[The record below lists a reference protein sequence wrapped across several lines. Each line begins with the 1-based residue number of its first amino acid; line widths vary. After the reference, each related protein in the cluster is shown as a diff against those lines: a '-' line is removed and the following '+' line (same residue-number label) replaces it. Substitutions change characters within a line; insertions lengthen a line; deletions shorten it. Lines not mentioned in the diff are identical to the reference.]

1 VTSTGP
7 PPGFGG
13 RLRDLRSSRA
23 VAWARRRRRA
33 TLVVLGLAALAVLG
47 LLMLTV
53 YSAVELARF
62 DRVETRR
69 SALVYAMPQPLA
81 AGVHVKLADLAGTL
95 TRLSYTEGPGV
106 PQTPGRFRR
115 SAAAWDIYLRGLPGL
130 GTAQRVRLD
139 VSNDRIVR
147 VTRDGRDIGAAALE
161 PEVLASAGDRPG
173 EDHRPVRLRDVP
185 FSLLQAVLAAE
196 DHRFFEHPGVD
207 LHGLLRALWVNVR
220 TGRVAQGGSTITQQL
235 VKNRLLDPKRTL
247 SRKAREAWLATLIEW
262 RYSKERILEAY
273 LNEVY
278 LGQRGSIA
286 IRGVSSA
293 SRAYFHKEVHQLS
306 VAESALL
313 AGMIRA
319 PNTYSPAINPARAR
333 ERRDVVLARMRELGR
348 LSEADYQAARREP
361 VRVQTA
367 VAATQT
373 APYFIDHV
381 RQELETRFGSGVL
394 DGRDV
399 RVFTSLDLTL
409 QRLAEAAVERGLT
422 RLEAQRPR
430 LRHTDDADRLQAAL
444 IALDPVTGHIRAM
457 VGGRR
462 YQASQ
467 FNRATSA
474 HRQPGSA
481 FKPFVYA
488 AALAA
493 PSNGGRGFTLATFL
507 DDSPLTISVDGTPW
521 SPRNYEDR
529 YLGRVTVR
537 DALQQSLNA
546 ATVRLAQDVGLPAI
560 IERARALGI
569 ESRLEPVPAMA
580 LGSFEVTPLE
590 IAHAY
595 LPFFNG
601 GQRTASAHGV
611 RALEDSGGAVE
622 TDDESD
628 SSVMAPAEAYL
639 MVSLLEGVIN
649 AGTGASAR
657 ALGVTGSVAGK
668 TGTTNDGRDAWFVG
682 GAPDLLV
689 AVWVGFDSGEPHGLS
704 GAEGALP
711 IWADFMRAAVDSVA
725 ARRDFTVPP
734 GVTFV
739 EIDLTNGKAAN
750 RFCPRTGKEVFL
762 VGTEPETCREHGGLG
777 DRVEEWWNRFRDWLR
792 R

>member
-1 VTSTGP
+1 MTFESAWSW
-7 PPGFGG
+7 
-13 RLRDLRSSRA
+13 LRE
-23 VAWARRRRRA
+23 RRRA
-33 TLVVLGLAALAVLG
+33 TLVLLAVAALAG
-47 LLMLTV
+47 LAVVALAV

-69 SALVYAMPQPLA
+69 AALVYAMPQALA
-81 AGVHVKLADLAGTL
+81 AGVQVKIADIPGTL
-95 TRLSYTEGPGV
+95 TRLSYTETRGEPAPG
-106 PQTPGRFRR
+106 QFRR
-115 SAAAWDIYLRGLPGL
+115 VGNGWDIHLRGLAGL
-130 GTAQRVRLD
+130 SGAQRVRVD
-139 VSNDRIVR
+139 VRDDRIVR

-161 PEVLASAGDRPG
+161 PEILASAADRPG

-207 LHGLLRALWVNVR
+207 VRGLLRAAWVNMR
-220 TGRVAQGGSTITQQL
+220 SGRVAQGGSTITQQL

-247 SRKAREAWLATLIEW
+247 RRKLDEAWLATLIEW

-293 SRAYFHKEVHQLS
+293 SRAYFRKEVHQLT
-306 VAESALL
+306 VAEAALL

-319 PNTYSPAINPARAR
+319 PNTYSPSVNPTRAR
-333 ERRDVVLARMRELGR
+333 ERRDVVLTRMHDLGR
-348 LSEADYQAARREP
+348 LSNADYESARREP
-361 VRVQTA
+361 VRVQA
-367 VAATQT
+367 VVATTQT
-373 APYFIDHV
+373 APYFADHV
-381 RQELETRFGSGVL
+381 RQELESRFGDGVL

-399 RVFTSLDLTL
+399 RVFTTVDLTL
-409 QRLAEAAVERGLT
+409 QRLAENAVERGLA

-430 LRHTDDADRLQAAL
+430 LRRADEVERLQAAL

-457 VGGRR
+457 VGGRH
-462 YQASQ
+462 YQSSQ
-467 FNRATSA
+467 FNRVTLA

-488 AALAA
+488 AALTA
-493 PSNGGRGFTLATFL
+493 SGGGGRGFTLATFL
-507 DDSPLTISVDGTPW
+507 DDSPLTLTQGSTSW

-537 DALQQSLNA
+537 EALQQSLNA
-546 ATVRLAQDVGLPAI
+546 ATVRLGQDVGLPAI

-569 ESRLEPVPAMA
+569 DSRLDPVPAMA
-580 LGSFEVTPLE
+580 LGAFEVTPLE
-590 IAHAY
+590 LAHAY

-601 GQRTASAHGV
+601 GQRTPPPHGV
-611 RALEDSGGAVE
+611 RALQDRSGAVE
-622 TDDESD
+622 ADDEEQKT
-628 SSVMAPAEAYL
+628 VMSPAEAYL
-639 MVSLLEGVIN
+639 ITSLLEGVIN

-657 ALGVTGSVAGK
+657 ALGVTGPVAGK

-682 GAPDLLV
+682 GAPGLLV
-689 AVWVGFDSGEPHGLS
+689 AVWVGYDSGEPHGLS

-711 IWADFMRAAVDSVA
+711 IWAEFMRPALDSVA
-725 ARRDFTVPP
+725 GSARSFSVPS

-762 VGTEPETCREHGGLG
+762 TGTEPEACREHGGIT
-777 DRVEEWWNRFRDWLR
+777 DRVEEWWGRFRDWLR

>member
-1 VTSTGP
+1 MT
-7 PPGFGG
+7 
-13 RLRDLRSSRA
+13 LRALWS
-23 VAWARRRRRA
+23 WFIERRRA
-33 TLVVLGLAALAVLG
+33 LRIALALAAVVALALVALV
-47 LLMLTV
+47 V

-62 DRVETRR
+62 DRVEARR
-69 SALVYAMPQPLA
+69 AALVYAMPQPLA
-81 AGVHVKLADLAGTL
+81 AGVHVKLTDLAGTL
-95 TRLSYTEGPGV
+95 TRLSYTETRGEPDPGH
-106 PQTPGRFRR
+106 FRR
-115 SAAAWDIYLRGLPGL
+115 VGNSWEIHLRGLSGL
-130 GTAQRVRLD
+130 SSAQRVRIEVRD
-139 VSNDRIVR
+139 DRIVR

-161 PEVLASAGDRPG
+161 PEILASAADRPG

-196 DHRFFEHPGVD
+196 DHRFFDHPGVD
-207 LHGLLRALWVNVR
+207 LRGLMRAAWVNLR

-235 VKNRLLDPKRTL
+235 VKNRLLDPKRTFR
-247 SRKAREAWLATLIEW
+247 RKLDEAWLATLIEW

-293 SRAYFHKEVHQLS
+293 SRAYFRKEVHQVT
-306 VAESALL
+306 VAEAALL

-319 PNTYSPAINPARAR
+319 PNTYSPGVNPVRAR

-348 LSEADYQAARREP
+348 LSDADYEAARREP
-361 VRVQTA
+361 ISVQP
-367 VAATQT
+367 VIAATQT
-373 APYFIDHV
+373 APYFTDHV
-381 RQELETRFGSGVL
+381 RQELEARFGSGVL

-399 RVFTSLDLTL
+399 RVYTTLDLTL
-409 QRLAEAAVERGLT
+409 QRLAERAVERGLA

-430 LRHTDDADRLQAAL
+430 LRRADEVEKLQAAL
-444 IALDPVTGHIRAM
+444 VVLDPVTGHIQAM
-457 VGGRR
+457 VGGRH
-462 YQASQ
+462 YQTSQ
-467 FNRATSA
+467 FNRVTLG

-488 AALAA
+488 AALA
-493 PSNGGRGFTLATFL
+493 PEGGGRGFTLATFL
-507 DDSPLTISVDGTPW
+507 DDSPLTLTIGGVPW

-537 DALQQSLNA
+537 EALQQSLNA

-569 ESRLEPVPAMA
+569 ESRLDPVPAMA
-580 LGSFEVTPLE
+580 LGAFEVTPLE
-590 IAHAY
+590 LAHAY

-601 GQRTASAHGV
+601 GQRTPPAHGV
-611 RALEDSGGAVE
+611 RALQDRGGNVE
-622 TDDESD
+622 ADDEPQK
-628 SSVMAPAEAYL
+628 SVMTPAEAYL
-639 MVSLLEGVIN
+639 MTSLLEGVIKE
-649 AGTGASAR
+649 GTGASAR
-657 ALGVTGSVAGK
+657 ALGVTGAVAGK

-682 GAPDLLV
+682 GTPGLLA
-689 AVWVGFDSGEPHGLS
+689 AVWVGYDSGEAHGLS

-711 IWADFMRAAVDSVA
+711 IWAEFMRPAIESVA
-725 ARRDFTVPP
+725 ARPGFSVPP
-734 GVTFV
+734 GVSFV

-762 VGTEPETCREHGGLG
+762 TGTEPEACKEHGGIG
-777 DRVEEWWNRFRDWLR
+777 DRVEEWWNRFRGWLLR
-792 R
+792 

>member
-1 VTSTGP
+1 VT
-7 PPGFGG
+7 
-13 RLRDLRSSRA
+13 LRALWS
-23 VAWARRRRRA
+23 WFIERRRA
-33 TLVVLGLAALAVLG
+33 LRIALALAAVVALALVALV
-47 LLMLTV
+47 V

-62 DRVETRR
+62 DRVEARR
-69 SALVYAMPQPLA
+69 AALVYAMPQPLA
-81 AGVHVKLADLAGTL
+81 AGVHVKLTDLAGTL
-95 TRLSYTEGPGV
+95 TRLSYTETRGEPDPGH
-106 PQTPGRFRR
+106 FRR
-115 SAAAWDIYLRGLPGL
+115 VGNSWEIHLRGLSGL
-130 GTAQRVRLD
+130 SSAQRVRIEVRD
-139 VSNDRIVR
+139 DRIVR

-161 PEVLASAGDRPG
+161 PEILASAADRPG

-196 DHRFFEHPGVD
+196 DHRFFDHPGVD
-207 LHGLLRALWVNVR
+207 LRGLMRAAWVNLR

-235 VKNRLLDPKRTL
+235 VKNRLLDPKRTFR
-247 SRKAREAWLATLIEW
+247 RKLDEAWLATLIEW

-293 SRAYFHKEVHQLS
+293 SRAYFRKEVHQVT
-306 VAESALL
+306 VAEAALL

-319 PNTYSPAINPARAR
+319 PNTYSPGVNPVRAR

-348 LSEADYQAARREP
+348 LSDADYEAARREP
-361 VRVQTA
+361 ISVQP
-367 VAATQT
+367 VIAATQT
-373 APYFIDHV
+373 APYFTDHV
-381 RQELETRFGSGVL
+381 RQELEARFGSGVL

-399 RVFTSLDLTL
+399 RVYTTLDLTL
-409 QRLAEAAVERGLT
+409 QRLAERAVERGLA

-430 LRHTDDADRLQAAL
+430 LRRADEVEKLQAAL
-444 IALDPVTGHIRAM
+444 VVLDPVTGHIQAM
-457 VGGRR
+457 VGGRH
-462 YQASQ
+462 YQTSQ
-467 FNRATSA
+467 FNRVTLG

-488 AALAA
+488 AALA
-493 PSNGGRGFTLATFL
+493 PEGGGRGFTLATFL
-507 DDSPLTISVDGTPW
+507 DDSPLTLTIGGVPW

-537 DALQQSLNA
+537 EALQQSLNA

-569 ESRLEPVPAMA
+569 ESRLDPVPAMA
-580 LGSFEVTPLE
+580 LGAFEVTPLE
-590 IAHAY
+590 LAHAY

-601 GQRTASAHGV
+601 GQRTPPAHGV
-611 RALEDSGGAVE
+611 RALQDRGGNVE
-622 TDDESD
+622 ADDEPQK
-628 SSVMAPAEAYL
+628 SVMTPAEAYL
-639 MVSLLEGVIN
+639 MTSLLEGVIKE
-649 AGTGASAR
+649 GTGASAR
-657 ALGVTGSVAGK
+657 ALGVTGAVAGK

-682 GAPDLLV
+682 GTPGLLA
-689 AVWVGFDSGEPHGLS
+689 AVWVGYDSGEAHGLS

-711 IWADFMRAAVDSVA
+711 IWAEFMRPAIESVA
-725 ARRDFTVPP
+725 ARPGFSVPP
-734 GVTFV
+734 GVSFV

-762 VGTEPETCREHGGLG
+762 TGTEPEACKEHGGIG
-777 DRVEEWWNRFRDWLR
+777 DRVEEWWNRFRGWLLR
-792 R
+792 

>member
-1 VTSTGP
+1 
-7 PPGFGG
+7 
-13 RLRDLRSSRA
+13 LRASWS
-23 VAWARRRRRA
+23 WFTERRRI
-33 TLVVLGLAALAVLG
+33 LQIVLALAAVMGLALVALV
-47 LLMLTV
+47 V

-69 SALVYAMPQPLA
+69 AALVYAMPQPLA
-81 AGVHVKLADLAGTL
+81 AGVHVKLADLTGTL
-95 TRLSYTEGPGV
+95 TRLSYTETRGEPDPGH
-106 PQTPGRFRR
+106 FRR
-115 SAAAWDIYLRGLPGL
+115 IGNTWEIHLRGLAGL
-130 GTAQRVRLD
+130 SSAQRVRVEVRD
-139 VSNDRIVR
+139 DRIVR
-147 VTRDGRDIGAAALE
+147 VMRDGRDIGAAALE
-161 PEVLASAGDRPG
+161 PEILASAADRPG

-196 DHRFFEHPGVD
+196 DHRFFDHPGVD
-207 LHGLLRALWVNVR
+207 LRGLIRAAWVNLR

-247 SRKAREAWLATLIEW
+247 RRKLDEAWLATLIEW

-273 LNEVY
+273 LNEIY

-293 SRAYFHKEVHQLS
+293 SRAYFRKEVHQVT
-306 VAESALL
+306 VAEAALL

-319 PNTYSPAINPARAR
+319 PNTYSPSVNPVRAR

-348 LSEADYQAARREP
+348 LSDADYQAARREP
-361 VRVQTA
+361 ISVQPV

-373 APYFIDHV
+373 APYFTDHV
-381 RQELETRFGSGVL
+381 RQELEARFGSGVL

-399 RVFTSLDLTL
+399 RVFTTLDLTL
-409 QRLAEAAVERGLT
+409 QRLAERAVERGLA

-430 LRHTDDADRLQAAL
+430 LRRADEAEKLQAAL
-444 IALDPVTGHIRAM
+444 VVLDPVTGHIQAM
-457 VGGRR
+457 VGGRH
-462 YQASQ
+462 YQTSQ
-467 FNRATSA
+467 FNRVTLG

-488 AALAA
+488 AAVA
-493 PSNGGRGFTLATFL
+493 PSGGGRGFTLATFL
-507 DDSPLTISVDGTPW
+507 DDSPLTLNVGGVPW

-537 DALQQSLNA
+537 EALQQSLNA

-560 IERARALGI
+560 IERARELGI
-569 ESRLEPVPAMA
+569 ESRLDPVPAMA
-580 LGSFEVTPLE
+580 LGAFEVTPLE
-590 IAHAY
+590 LAHAY

-601 GQRTASAHGV
+601 GQRTAPAHGV
-611 RALEDSGGAVE
+611 RALQDRGGNVE
-622 TDDESD
+622 ADDEPQK
-628 SSVMAPAEAYL
+628 SVMSPAEAYL
-639 MVSLLEGVIN
+639 MTSLLEGVIKE
-649 AGTGASAR
+649 GTGASAR
-657 ALGVTGSVAGK
+657 ALGVTGAVAGK

-682 GAPDLLV
+682 GTPGLLA
-689 AVWVGFDSGEPHGLS
+689 AVWVGYDGGEAHGLS

-711 IWADFMRAAVDSVA
+711 IWAEFMRSAIESVG
-725 ARRDFTVPP
+725 ARPGFTVPP

-762 VGTEPETCREHGGLG
+762 TGTEPEACREHGGLG
-777 DRVEEWWNRFRDWLR
+777 DRVEEWWNRFRGWLLR
-792 R
+792 

>member
-1 VTSTGP
+1 VTFLSTGA
-7 PPGFGG
+7 
-13 RLRDLRSSRA
+13 RLA
-23 VAWARRRRRA
+23 EWIRRRRRA
-33 TLVVLGLAALAVLG
+33 TLALLGLGGLAALA
-47 LLMLTV
+47 LLALMT

-62 DRVETRR
+62 DRVEVRR
-69 SALVYAMPQPLA
+69 AALVYAMPQPLA
-81 AGVHVKLADLAGTL
+81 VGVHIKIADLAGTL
-95 TRLSYTEGPGV
+95 TRLSYTETRGQPEAPG
-106 PQTPGRFRR
+106 QFHRAGG
-115 SAAAWDIYLRGLPGL
+115 AWEIHLRGMKGL
-130 GTAQRVRLD
+130 SLSQRARVEVRD
-139 VSNDRIVR
+139 DRIIR

-161 PEVLASAGDRPG
+161 PEILASGGDRPG

-196 DHRFFEHPGVD
+196 DHRFFDHPGVD
-207 LHGLLRALWVNVR
+207 LRGLMRAAWVNVR
-220 TGRVAQGGSTITQQL
+220 SGRVAQGGSTITQQL

-247 SRKAREAWLATLIEW
+247 MRKLDEAWLATLIEW

-293 SRAYFHKEVHQLS
+293 SRAYFRKEVHQVT
-306 VAESALL
+306 VAEAALL

-319 PNTYSPAINPARAR
+319 PNTYSPAVNPARAR
-333 ERRDVVLARMRELGR
+333 ERRDVVLTRMRELGR
-348 LSEADYQAARREP
+348 LSEADYAAARREP
-361 VRVQTA
+361 VRIQTV

-373 APYFIDHV
+373 APYFADHV
-381 RQELETRFGSGVL
+381 RQELEARFGNGVL

-399 RVFTSLDLTL
+399 RVFTTLDLTL
-409 QRLAEAAVERGLT
+409 QRLAEGAVERGLA
-422 RLEAQRPR
+422 RLEARRPR
-430 LRHTDDADRLQAAL
+430 LGGADEAHHLQAAL
-444 IALDPVTGHIRAM
+444 VALDPVTGHIRAM

-467 FNRATSA
+467 FNRVTLA

-493 PSNGGRGFTLATFL
+493 PGGGGRGFTLTTFL
-507 DDSPLTISVDGTPW
+507 DDSPLTLTVDGAAW

-537 DALQQSLNA
+537 EALQQSLNA
-546 ATVRLAQDVGLPAI
+546 ATVRLAQDVGLATI
-560 IERARALGI
+560 VERARALGI
-569 ESRLEPVPAMA
+569 ESRLDPVPAMA
-580 LGSFEVTPLE
+580 LGAFEVTPLE
-590 IAHAY
+590 LARAY

-601 GQRTASAHGV
+601 GQRTPPAHAV
-611 RALEDSGGAVE
+611 RGLQDRGGAVE
-622 TDDESD
+622 ADDEVQT
-628 SSVMAPAEAYL
+628 SVLSPAEAYL
-639 MVSLLEGVIN
+639 MTSLLEGVVN

-657 ALGVTGSVAGK
+657 SLGVTGAVAGK

-682 GAPDLLV
+682 GTPGLLA
-689 AVWVGFDSGEPHGLS
+689 AVWVGYDSGEPHGLS

-711 IWADFMRAAVDSVA
+711 IWAEFMRPALDSVA
-725 ARRDFTVPP
+725 TRGFSVPS

-739 EIDLTNGKAAN
+739 EIDLTNGKTAN
-750 RFCPRTGKEVFL
+750 RFCPRTGKEVFIN
-762 VGTEPETCREHGGLG
+762 GTEPEACREHGGLG
-777 DRVEEWWNRFRDWLR
+777 DRVEEWWSRFRGWLR

>member
-1 VTSTGP
+1 MS
-7 PPGFGG
+7 G
-13 RLRDLRSSRA
+13 RASRT
-23 VAWARRRRRA
+23 VAWLRRRRLA
-33 TLVVLGLAALAVLG
+33 TLVVLGLGALLGIG
-47 LLMLTV
+47 LLALTV

-62 DRVETRR
+62 DRVEVRR
-69 SALVYAMPQPLA
+69 AALVYAMPQPLA
-81 AGVHVKLADLAGTL
+81 VGVHVKLADLAGTL
-95 TRLSYTEGPGV
+95 TRLSYTEAPGD
-106 PQTPGRFRR
+106 PTAPGRFRR
-115 SAAAWDIYLRGLPGL
+115 AGATWDIYLRGLPGL
-130 GTAQRVRLD
+130 SPAQRVRLQ

-147 VTRDGRDIGAAALE
+147 VTRDGRDIGAASLE
-161 PEVLASAGDRPG
+161 PEILASGGDRPG

-196 DHRFFEHPGVD
+196 DHRFFDHPGVD
-207 LHGLLRALWVNVR
+207 LHGLLRAAWVNLR

-247 SRKAREAWLATLIEW
+247 ARKVREAWLATLLEW

-293 SRAYFHKEVHQLS
+293 SRAYFHKEVHQVS
-306 VAESALL
+306 VAEAALL

-319 PNTYSPAINPARAR
+319 PNTYSPSANPARAR

-361 VRVQTA
+361 VRVQA
-367 VAATQT
+367 VLATTQT
-373 APYFIDHV
+373 APYFADHV
-381 RQELETRFGSGVL
+381 RQELETRFGNGVL

-399 RVFTSLDLTL
+399 RVFTTLDLTL
-409 QRLAEAAVERGLT
+409 QRLAEAAVDRGLG
-422 RLEAQRPR
+422 RLEAQRPN
-430 LRHTDDADRLQAAL
+430 LKAGDEAHHLQAAL
-444 IALDPVTGHIRAM
+444 VALDPVTGHIRAM

-462 YQASQ
+462 YQTSQ
-467 FNRATSA
+467 FNRVTFA

-488 AALAA
+488 TALAA

-507 DDSPLTISVDGTPW
+507 DDSPLTLTVDGTPW

-537 DALQQSLNA
+537 EALQQSLNA

-590 IAHAY
+590 LARAY

-601 GQRTASAHGV
+601 GQRTPPAHGV
-611 RALEDSGGAVE
+611 RALQDRGGTVE
-622 TDDESD
+622 ADDEAEK
-628 SSVMAPAEAYL
+628 SVMSPAEAYL
-639 MVSLLEGVIN
+639 MTSLLEGVVN
-649 AGTGASAR
+649 AGTGVGAR
-657 ALGVTGSVAGK
+657 ALGVAGAVAGK

-682 GAPDLLV
+682 GTPALVV
-689 AVWVGFDSGEPHGLS
+689 AVWVGFDNGEPHGLS
-704 GAEGALP
+704 GAQGALP
-711 IWADFMRAAVDSVA
+711 IWAEFMRPALDTVA
-725 ARRDFTVPP
+725 GRREFTVPS

-739 EIDLTNGKAAN
+739 EIDVTNGKAAN
-750 RFCPRTGKEVFL
+750 RFCPRTAKEVFL
-762 VGTEPETCREHGGLG
+762 AGTEPETCREHGGLG
-777 DRVEEWWNRFRDWLR
+777 DRVEEWWTRFRDWLR